1 MPMQELAGTSRAE
14 AASTGAYIQWGP
26 VIGGG
31 IVGAAVISVLMTFA
45 AALGLLMASPSP
57 TWRDSSVWLTIL
69 SGVWMLLVYLF
80 SFGLAGYIAGRL
92 RSPLHGADPNEVE
105 FRDGVHGLCAWGLGV
120 IIGALLLWATV
131 TALASTRIGV
141 TEASTPSE
149 PGYLVFDLDRLFR
162 ADGRPS
168 DDNFQA
174 SRAEAARI
182 IRSGLG
188 RRDLAADDRGYL
200 VRLVAARTGLSPPDA
215 ERRVTQVMES
225 TRKAASKARRTGVV
239 IGFMTAASLL
249 AGVAAAWLAAL
260 TGGRHRDGGTVSSL
274 SSITWRSLA
283 TSRR

>member
-1 MPMQELAGTSRAE
+1 MQELAGSSRAE
-14 AASTGAYIQWGP
+14 ATSTGAYIQWGP

-57 TWRDSSVWLTIL
+57 TWRDTSVWLTIL

-141 TEASTPSE
+141 AEASTPSE

-168 DDNFQA
+168 DDNLQA

-188 RRDLAADDRGYL
+188 RRDLAGDDRGYL

-249 AGVAAAWLAAL
+249 AGAAAAWLAAL

>member
-1 MPMQELAGTSRAE
+1 MPMQELAGSSRAE
-14 AASTGAYIQWGP
+14 ATSTGAYIQWGP

-57 TWRDSSVWLTIL
+57 TWRDTSVWLTVL
-69 SGVWMLLVYLF
+69 SGVWILLVYLF

-105 FRDGVHGLCAWGLGV
+105 FRDGVHGLCAWGFAV
-120 IIGALLLWATV
+120 IIGALFLWATV

-141 TEASTPSE
+141 AEASTPSE

-162 ADGRPS
+162 ADGRRS
-168 DDNFQA
+168 DDNLQA

-188 RRDLAADDRGYL
+188 WRDLAGDDRAYL

-225 TRKAASKARRTGVV
+225 ARKATSKARRSGVV
-239 IGFMTAASLL
+239 IGFITAASLL
-249 AGVAAAWLAAL
+249 VGAAAAWVAAL

-283 TSRR
+283 ASRH